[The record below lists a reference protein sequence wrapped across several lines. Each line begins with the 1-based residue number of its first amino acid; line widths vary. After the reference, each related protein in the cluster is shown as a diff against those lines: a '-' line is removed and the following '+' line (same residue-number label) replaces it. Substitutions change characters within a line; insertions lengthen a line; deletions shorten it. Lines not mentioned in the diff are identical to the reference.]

1 VSLMEIARTDEMYS
15 GSYFDT
21 VPKLSPIYSSQELLQ
36 ALSDD
41 PLTGDHTDDK
51 QYNNDSEDE

>member
-1 VSLMEIARTDEMYS
+1 MEIARTDEMYS

-41 PLTGDHTDDK
+41 PLTGDHADDK